1 MFHARTCNIARE
13 DAMQRFRTAVHFCL
27 DTATALLYAASLAIA
42 LACVAFIGTR
52 KAGLAVT
59 IGVVSFVAVVAAH
72 GLRTWR
78 RHHNPA
84 FQS

>member
-1 MFHARTCNIARE
+1 MIRARTCKLERE

-27 DTATALLYAASLAIA
+27 DTATAFLYAASLAIT

-52 KAGLAVT
+52 RAGLAVT

-72 GLRTWR
+72 GLRSWR